1 MNAKALS
8 KNPFNIIVIVASLG
22 YFVDIYDLIL
32 FGIVRVPSLIAI
44 GIKQDQL
51 LEKGIYLL
59 NMQMIGMLLGGI
71 LWGIMADKKGRLPVL
86 FFTIA
91 LYSLANIANGFV
103 QNVEQYAILR
113 FFAGLGLAGEL
124 GIGITLVSEVMSKE
138 NRGYG
143 TTMVSGIGIVGAVF
157 GFLVADVFDWRVA
170 YWVGGGLGLLLL
182 LLRVSVY
189 ESGMFEKIKSAPQTI
204 SRGNFLS
211 IFTNRKRFLKYLY
224 CILLGVPS
232 WFVVG
237 ILVIQA
243 PEFGK
248 VLGIQGE
255 IIGGK
260 AVMWQYVGLSIG
272 SFLTGF
278 LSQWLRSRKKSLFIA
293 LVFLIIFTIW
303 YFSAYG
309 SSAFVFY
316 LIITL
321 LGVAQGY
328 WAVFITTA
336 SEQFGT
342 NLRATVT
349 TTVPNFVRGATIPI
363 TLSVLFLKD
372 KFDLWT
378 AGVIVGTVCIG
389 IAVMAVFL
397 IEETFD
403 KDLDY
408 IEE

>member
-1 MNAKALS
+1 MNAKPLS

-32 FGIVRVPSLIAI
+32 FGIVRVPSLRAI
-44 GIKQDQL
+44 GIAQDRL
-51 LEKGIYLL
+51 LVEGIYLL

-103 QNVEQYAILR
+103 QNVEQYAALR
-113 FFAGLGLAGEL
+113 FLAGLGLAGEL

-157 GFLVADVFDWRVA
+157 GFLVADMFDWRVA

-189 ESGMFEKIKSAPQTI
+189 ESGMFEKLASAPSTI
-204 SRGNFLS
+204 RRGNFIS
-211 IFTNRKRFLKYLY
+211 IFTNKQRFLKYLY
-224 CILLGVPS
+224 CILIGVPS

-278 LSQWLRSRKKSLFIA
+278 LSQWLHSRKKSLFIA
-293 LVFLIIFTIW
+293 LTFLIVFTTW
-303 YFSAYG
+303 YFSSFG
-309 SSAFVFY
+309 SSSFTFY

-363 TLSVLFLKD
+363 TLSVLFLKN
-372 KFDLWT
+372 KYDLLT
-378 AGVIVGTVCIG
+378 AGTIVGAVCIG
-389 IAVMAVFL
+389 LAVIAVFQ
-397 IEETFD
+397 IGETFD

-408 IEE
+408 TEE